1 MSSGTLYLNWD
12 FNGIP
17 WKPDEI
23 RHCVPDIDESV
34 KVHLENHV
42 EEYNTISQ
50 LDINYVK
57 MYVNNDG
64 KLVLPPSC
72 IMIADGQKGK
82 IKVTFSFTET
92 K

>member
-23 RHCVPDIDESV
+23 RLRVPDIDESV

-42 EEYNTISQ
+42 EEHNTISQ
-50 LDINYVK
+50 LDIDYVK
-57 MYVNNDG
+57 MYITTDG
-64 KLVLPPSC
+64 KLVLPPPC
-72 IMIADGQKGK
+72 VMIADEGKGK
-82 IKVTFSFTET
+82 IKVTFSFNET